1 MNALRYGIFGSS
13 FDPPHVAHV
22 ALATSARAHLQLDTL
37 FVVPTGD
44 PWQKAQAGRVV
55 PPAEHRFAMAQ
66 LAFAGLPRIEV
77 DRLELDRQGP
87 SYTLDTLQALQARHP
102 GGDWFLVICQDPS
115 AQFDTRHAWPQL
127 LALCTLAV
135 AARDGQAP
143 QAPPAL
149 QAVPH
154 RMTVLPLPEMPVPST
169 ELRARLARGE
179 AADPLVAPAVA
190 GYTAQNHLYARTDS

>member
-1 MNALRYGIFGSS
+1 LFGGS
-13 FDPPHVAHV
+13 FDPPHAAHL
-22 ALATSARAHLQLDTL
+22 ALATLARDHLRLDTL

-44 PWQKAQAGRVV
+44 PWQKPGRRLA
-55 PPAEHRFAMAQ
+55 PAEHRLAMAR
-66 LAFAGLPRIEV
+66 LAFEGEPRLVV

-102 GGDWFLVICQDPS
+102 GADWFLVIGQDQY
-115 AQFDTRHAWPQL
+115 AKFDTWHAWPQL

-135 AARDGQAP
+135 AARGGQAP

-154 RMTVLPLPEMPVPST
+154 RMTVLPLPDMPVSST

-179 AADPLVAPAVA
+179 AANPLVAPAVA
-190 GYTAQNHLYARTDS
+190 GYIAQNHLYARTDS